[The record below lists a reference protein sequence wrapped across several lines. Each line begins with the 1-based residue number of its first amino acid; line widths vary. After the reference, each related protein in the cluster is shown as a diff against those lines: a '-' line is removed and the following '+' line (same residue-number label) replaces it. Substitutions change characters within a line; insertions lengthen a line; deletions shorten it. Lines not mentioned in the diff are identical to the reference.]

1 MKNNNSSTYLE
12 RKAKIM
18 NEKSNQSLRELVI
31 ETSITIEEFI
41 SVTLGY
47 ILNIDWKTSKSLGYQ
62 SSSLSFHQ
70 KIQLFQ
76 DLKGIDKDM
85 IKKLDYIMSI
95 RNKFAHVGEVKTF
108 NDFFKIAKDGE
119 KIKNDLNKWYSAP
132 YADKHDVLYQ
142 IFYLKLVREV
152 LSYINSIAQKHGQD
166 LTETREINY

>member
-1 MKNNNSSTYLE
+1 
-12 RKAKIM
+12 M

-31 ETSITIEEFI
+31 EASITIEEFI

-47 ILNIDWKTSKSLGYQ
+47 ILNIHWKTSKSLGYQ

-85 IKKLDYIMSI
+85 IKKLDYIMII
-95 RNKFAHVGEVKTF
+95 RNKFAHVGEVETF
-108 NDFFKIAKDGE
+108 NDFFKIVKDGA
-119 KIKNDLNKWYSAP
+119 KIRNDLNKWYSAP
-132 YADKHDVLYQ
+132 YADEHDDLYQFFFIKLIGDVLN
-142 IFYLKLVREV
+142 
-152 LSYINSIAQKHGQD
+152 YINSIAKKHGQD